1 MNTPVVIAILI
12 LIVILIILSAFFSSC
27 EIAYSSVNKIKLKK
41 KVSDGNKE
49 ATKAMEIVNNYSE
62 ALSTILIGNNL
73 VNIAVSSL
81 ATMVAVAYLGEEM
94 GSLLATIVATIVV
107 LIFGEILPKAL
118 ANKFSLKLT
127 LLYVKPFKICR
138 IIFFPIT
145 FLVTKFVKL
154 ISKIWTPKNIE
165 VSEIDEELNVI
176 TEELEEEGVIDE
188 EDAELIISAIDFRDV
203 TAHEIMIPRVDVFAI
218 DIDDNQEDILKNE
231 QIFRYSR
238 VPVYEDTIDHVI
250 GILNTTSLMKKILN
264 GEQIDLRSMLIE
276 PMYVHK
282 TKHIS
287 NILTKFKATNQH
299 LAIVADEFGGFMGIL
314 TIEDIV
320 EELVGDI
327 FDETDE
333 VILDYKELGEN
344 IYEVD
349 GDMNIYDFFELVD
362 YDDRDFESE
371 YTTVGGWCTDML
383 EKFPEVGDT
392 FEFANFTVTIT
403 EVEGMRVGKIKV
415 EIQEMIDEEEIGRA
429 SCRERV

>member
-415 EIQEMIDEEEIGRA
+415 EIQEMIDEEDRK
-429 SCRERV
+429 SVV

>member
-392 FEFANFTVTIT
+392 FEFSNFTVTIT

-415 EIQEMIDEEEIGRA
+415 EIQE
-429 SCRERV
+429 

>member
-264 GEQIDLRSMLIE
+264 GEQIDLRLMLIE

-415 EIQEMIDEEEIGRA
+415 EIQEMIDEEE
-429 SCRERV
+429 

>member
-299 LAIVADEFGGFMGIL
+299 LAIVVDEFGGFMGIL

-392 FEFANFTVTIT
+392 FEFANFIVTIT

-415 EIQEMIDEEEIGRA
+415 EIQEMIDEEE
-429 SCRERV
+429 

>member
-81 ATMVAVAYLGEEM
+81 ATMVAVAYLGEDM

-415 EIQEMIDEEEIGRA
+415 EIQEMIDEEE
-429 SCRERV
+429 

>member
-49 ATKAMEIVNNYSE
+49 ATKAMEIVNNYLE

-415 EIQEMIDEEEIGRA
+415 EIQEMIDEEE
-429 SCRERV
+429 

>member
-138 IIFFPIT
+138 MIFFPIT

-415 EIQEMIDEEEIGRA
+415 EIQEMIDEEE
-429 SCRERV
+429 